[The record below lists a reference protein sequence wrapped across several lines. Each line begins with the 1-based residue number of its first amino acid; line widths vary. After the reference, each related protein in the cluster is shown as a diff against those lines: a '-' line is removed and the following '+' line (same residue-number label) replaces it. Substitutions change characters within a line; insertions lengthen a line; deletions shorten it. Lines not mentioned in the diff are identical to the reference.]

1 MKKVIYDCD
10 NTMGMPDRD
19 VDDGL
24 ALLYLIGREDIELQ
38 GVTTTYGNSSLKE
51 VFKNTEN
58 MFKELNIKG
67 VPLIKG
73 ANSPENRQSEAAEF
87 LAKEAAKNPG
97 EITLLATGAL
107 TNLYGAYE
115 LDNNFFNNL
124 KQIVLMGGITE
135 PLIINGVNLD
145 ELNFSCD
152 PFATYKVLNSG
163 CDITILTGHTC
174 LQGFFGEE
182 QLNRLKSKKKHFIC
196 DYIRRNIEPWYVFVE
211 KNFGVWGFYNWDI
224 VSAVYIT
231 NPELFEDNY
240 KFIISTEEDLRKGYL
255 KISSDN
261 VDSLKQNIPTN
272 IKDVDKFKE
281 IIFNAW
287 ETL

>member
-10 NTMGMPDRD
+10 NTMGVPGRD

-24 ALLYLIGREDIELQ
+24 ALLYLLGRKDIQLE
-38 GVTTTYGNSSLKE
+38 GVTTTYGNSSLEE
-51 VFKNTEN
+51 VFENTKK

-67 VPLIKG
+67 IPLMKG
-73 ANSPENRQSEAAEF
+73 AKSPENRQSEASEF
-87 LAKEAAKNPG
+87 LAREAAKNPG

-115 LDNNFFNNL
+115 LDNSFFSNL
-124 KQIVLMGGITE
+124 KEIVLMGGITE
-135 PLIINGVNLD
+135 PLIINGVNLE

-152 PFATYKVLNSG
+152 SLATYTVLNSS
-163 CDITILTGHTC
+163 CHITILTGHTC

-182 QLNRLKSKKKHFIC
+182 QLDWLKSKKQHAIY
-196 DYIRRNIEPWYVFVE
+196 DYIRRNIEPWYSFVE

-240 KFIISTEEDLRKGYL
+240 ESIISTEEDLRKGYL
-255 KISSDN
+255 RISSDA
-261 VDSLKQNIPTN
+261 VDMWKKNIPRT
-272 IKDVDKFKE
+272 IKDVDKFKQ
-281 IIFNAW
+281 IIFDAW